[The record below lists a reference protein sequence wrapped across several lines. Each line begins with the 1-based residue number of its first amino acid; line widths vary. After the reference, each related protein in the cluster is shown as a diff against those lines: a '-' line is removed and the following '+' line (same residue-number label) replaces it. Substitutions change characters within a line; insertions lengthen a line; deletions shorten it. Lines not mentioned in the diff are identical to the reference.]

1 MRDYSILAEKA
12 RTLRLNTLDM
22 ILKAGSGHIGGS
34 FSIAELVTALFYGK
48 MNLGDGPEDRDRDRF
63 ILSKGHA
70 NPILYSVLIDIGWI
84 DEKEKDTLR
93 RLGSPLQ
100 GHPDSLKCPCLDC
113 STGDICSHLKDCPTV
128 MIYRDLGKV
137 TSEYLDSKTLRDI
150 TLSAGFTKLT
160 PEELALREAEEKLEE
175 RDAKKG
181 KEK

>member
-34 FSIAELVTALFYGK
+34 FSIAELITALFYDK
-48 MNLGDGPEDRDRDRF
+48 MNLGNGPEDRDRDRF

-113 STGDICSHLKDCPTV
+113 STGSLGQGLSVGVGMALGLKKQG
-128 MIYRDLGKV
+128 R
-137 TSEYLDSKTLRDI
+137 
-150 TLSAGFTKLT
+150 
-160 PEELALREAEEKLEE
+160 REWSMS
-175 RDAKKG
+175 
-181 KEK
+181 

>member
-1 MRDYSILAEKA
+1 MIDLAEQPDG
-12 RTLRLNTLDM
+12 TLVPLGDTAKRQGISKKYLEIVVKQLV
-22 ILKAGSGHIGGS
+22 ASGMVKGVSGKGGGYCLLR
-34 FSIAELVTALFYGK
+34 EPHEYTAL
-48 MNLGDGPEDRDRDRF
+48 E
-63 ILSKGHA
+63 
-70 NPILYSVLIDIGWI
+70 VLQTT
-84 DEKEKDTLR
+84 E
-93 RLGSPLQ
+93 GSLAPVA
-100 GHPDSLKCPCLDC
+100 CLDC